1 MYAIFESGGKQY
13 KAQAGDRVRVEKLA
27 GEAGAR
33 IKIES
38 VIAFSDGD
46 ALKTGTPYLDGAC
59 VNAEILN
66 TGKGEKIIVFKY
78 KSKKDFRKKQGHRQ
92 PYTDL
97 LIENFTIGGKA
108 FGEAP
113 KKAKA
118 DKKAEEAKPDEAVA
132 VKPEK
137 KAKAKADKKAEEAKP
152 DETVE
157 VKEEA
162 VEAPAETVAE
172 APKKAKPNKK
182 AEETKPEEAAAEGA
196 KKETKADIMAKL
208 DELGVTYV
216 KSAKK
221 DELLALLADAEA
233 K

>member
-118 DKKAEEAKPDEAVA
+118 DKKAEEAKPDE
-132 VKPEK
+132 
-137 KAKAKADKKAEEAKP
+137 
-152 DETVE
+152 TVE